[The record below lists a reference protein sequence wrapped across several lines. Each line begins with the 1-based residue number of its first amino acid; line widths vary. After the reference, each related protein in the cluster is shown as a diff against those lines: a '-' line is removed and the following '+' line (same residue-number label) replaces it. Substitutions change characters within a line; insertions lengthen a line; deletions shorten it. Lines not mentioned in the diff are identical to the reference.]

1 MRATLWFLALFGVA
15 VAVALFAG
23 NNQSTVTVYWPPYR
37 VDLSLNLVVL
47 LLFGTFVL
55 LHAALRAL
63 AALLDLPH
71 QANRWRMQQK
81 ERAMHTSLLDAMAH
95 LIAGRFVRSG
105 KAADGALA
113 QELALEAA
121 GEKLAQGVQ
130 VRALSHLIAAE
141 SAQALQNKARRDEQL
156 ALALKTTAQ
165 VASTQAQEIREGT
178 QLRAARWAL
187 EDRDAPAALE
197 RLEELPQGAARR
209 TLALRIRL
217 KATRQAG
224 RTAESLETAR
234 LLGKHRAFSPAA
246 AQSIVRGLATEWV
259 NNAHDTTQLLQV
271 WNALEPTERAM
282 PELAI
287 HAAQRLAVLDGDPA
301 QVRAWLLP
309 VWDRMLAKPD
319 NLPDGQQLKLVTSL
333 EAALDGID
341 ADWLARIE
349 TAQLGNPRD
358 PRLLYLAGAACVE
371 RQLWGKAQ
379 VLLAQAAQRL
389 QDVPLRRNAWRALA
403 LLAEQRDDTATAADA
418 WKQAALAG

>member
-224 RTAESLETAR
+224 RTAEALETAR

-309 VWDRMLAKPD
+309 VWDRMLAQPD

-403 LLAEQRDDTATAADA
+403 LLAEQRDDPATAADA

>member
-81 ERAMHTSLLDAMAH
+81 ERAMHTALLDAMAH

-141 SAQALQNKARRDEQL
+141 SAQALQNKPRRDEQL

-224 RTAESLETAR
+224 RTAEALETAR

-287 HAAQRLAVLDGDPA
+287 HAAQRLAALDGDPA

>member
-224 RTAESLETAR
+224 RTAEALETAR

-309 VWDRMLAKPD
+309 VWDRMLAQPD

>member
-47 LLFGTFVL
+47 LLFGAFVL

-81 ERAMHTSLLDAMAH
+81 ERAMHTALLDAMAH

-141 SAQALQNKARRDEQL
+141 SAQALQNKPRRDEQL

-224 RTAESLETAR
+224 RTAEALETAR

-259 NNAHDTTQLLQV
+259 NHAHDTTQLLQV